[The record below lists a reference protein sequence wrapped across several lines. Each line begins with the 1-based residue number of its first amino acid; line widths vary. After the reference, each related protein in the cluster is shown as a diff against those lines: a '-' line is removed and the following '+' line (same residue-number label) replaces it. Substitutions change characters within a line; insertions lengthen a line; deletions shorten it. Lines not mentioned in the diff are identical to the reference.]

1 MRASKRPAIR
11 SSTFLLPLLRCAT
24 VKLLH
29 LFLLAIIATALS
41 ACASGGKKKSSMH
54 MYDGD
59 SSPSIRMYD
68 ERPGSEL
75 HN

>member
-1 MRASKRPAIR
+1 MKLLQL
-11 SSTFLLPLLRCAT
+11 FLLP
-24 VKLLH
+24 
-29 LFLLAIIATALS
+29 IIIVFALS

-54 MYDGD
+54 MYEGD
-59 SSPSIRMYD
+59 SSPGIRMYD

>member
-1 MRASKRPAIR
+1 MGRAIR
-11 SSTFLLPLLRCAT
+11 GSTFLLPLLRCAT

-29 LFLLAIIATALS
+29 LFLLAIIVVAALS

-68 ERPGSEL
+68 ESPGSEL